1 MAGRHQ
7 VFSWPSELGD
17 GAKQTHGCFDTEHE
31 AERFIMDAA
40 REHPERTYEHAECSH
55 PEHQRIARSA

>member
-1 MAGRHQ
+1 
-7 VFSWPSELGD
+7 
-17 GAKQTHGCFDTEHE
+17 
-31 AERFIMDAA
+31 MDAA